1 MLQKHSTVPDYG
13 HFHKYLKIDQNQHCL
28 NQSDHSI
35 VDVSN
40 RWYPNQSS
48 WNRQSIES
56 SQVQNG
62 VFGNVANMHG
72 KFIWNWLS

>member
-1 MLQKHSTVPDYG
+1 MSAIEWWLASPSHRPFIRQWSKLGAPKHSTVPDYG

-40 RWYPNQSS
+40 RWYPIN
-48 WNRQSIES
+48 NY
-56 SQVQNG
+56 
-62 VFGNVANMHG
+62 
-72 KFIWNWLS
+72 